1 MNRKVANRIATIVFY
16 LIAAVLVVVLAAL
29 LGYSVYQGFPQISRE
44 FITSPPNIF
53 AEGGGIGPQLF
64 NSFYLMVLSM
74 LMATPVALG
83 AGIYLAEYAK
93 KNVWTEWIRAL
104 IEMLASLPSIV
115 IGIFIFLTFVVHMG
129 WGFSILSG
137 AVALAI
143 FNMPLLVQVVEESV
157 RSVPKQQKQAGLA
170 LGVSQ
175 WETIAHIVLPA
186 ALPEIV
192 TGMILGAGRVFG
204 EAGAL
209 IYTAGMSSPNLDF
222 ANWNPFSP
230 SSPLNPMRPAETLA
244 VHIWKVN
251 GESIVP
257 DAEAISSGAT
267 LLLILSIFI
276 CNISARII
284 GAFVYRRL
292 TSSSK

>member
-1 MNRKVANRIATIVFY
+1 
-16 LIAAVLVVVLAAL
+16 
-29 LGYSVYQGFPQISRE
+29 
-44 FITSPPNIF
+44 
-53 AEGGGIGPQLF
+53 
-64 NSFYLMVLSM
+64 
-74 LMATPVALG
+74 MATPVALG

-170 LGVSQ
+170 LGVSR

-284 GAFVYRRL
+284 ELSFTEDSLLQANREARIRMSVFQMEKTVDITTLPQVETIAIEAKSISVYYRKSMEFTKYPFVFQPTMSPRSSVHPAAEKRL
-292 TSSSK
+292 CCAV